1 MANKHY
7 TGTNT
12 PQIKQL
18 YPEWLYPD
26 WMPWWEYRE
35 YKTAK
40 FNELQEEEEKA
51 SAHRQKLERDQQAE
65 RHRAFEENAR
75 KHNIPIPKK
84 KKEPWED

>member
-1 MANKHY
+1 MVNKHY

-35 YKTAK
+35 YKAAK
-40 FNELQEEEEKA
+40 FNELQEEKA
-51 SAHRQKLERDQQAE
+51 SAH
-65 RHRAFEENAR
+65 
-75 KHNIPIPKK
+75 
-84 KKEPWED
+84 

>member
-35 YKTAK
+35 YKAAK
-40 FNELQEEEEKA
+40 F
-51 SAHRQKLERDQQAE
+51 
-65 RHRAFEENAR
+65 
-75 KHNIPIPKK
+75 KK
-84 KKEPWED
+84 KQVHTGKS

>member
-26 WMPWWEYRE
+26 WMPWWEYRAH
-35 YKTAK
+35 KDAK
-40 FNELQEEEEKA
+40 FYALQEEKA
-51 SAHRQKLERDQQAE
+51 CAHRQQLEREQRAA
-65 RHRAFEENAR
+65 RHKAFEENAK
-75 KHNIPIPKK
+75 KHGIPLSKK
-84 KKEPWED
+84 KK

>member
-35 YKTAK
+35 YKAAK
-40 FNELQEEEEKA
+40 FNELQEEKA

-84 KKEPWED
+84 KKELWED

>member
-35 YKTAK
+35 YKAAK
-40 FNELQEEEEKA
+40 FNELQEEKA

-65 RHRAFEENAR
+65 RHKAFEENADR
-75 KHNIPIPKK
+75 KSTRLNSSHL
-84 KKEPWED
+84 

>member
-35 YKTAK
+35 YKAAK
-40 FNELQEEEEKA
+40 FKYRDIIEPLLRETQAKNPALPYVKFIIEEL
-51 SAHRQKLERDQQAE
+51 
-65 RHRAFEENAR
+65 
-75 KHNIPIPKK
+75 
-84 KKEPWED
+84 

>member
-26 WMPWWEYRE
+26 WMLGGSIVNTKPQNLTSFKR
-35 YKTAK
+35 KK
-40 FNELQEEEEKA
+40 
-51 SAHRQKLERDQQAE
+51 QALTD
-65 RHRAFEENAR
+65 
-75 KHNIPIPKK
+75 KS
-84 KKEPWED
+84 